1 MKPAILILT
10 TVLSAGGAYTVLAGQ
25 QAAGAPHAQ
34 HAQQGPATMP
44 RMHDMSAMMSRMHA
58 NDAKLDQLVAK
69 MKATTG
75 AAKTEAMAE
84 LLTALVEDRK
94 NTCEP
99 MMAHMM
105 SMMNNGASEHT
116 DHASPPRK

>member
-1 MKPAILILT
+1 
-10 TVLSAGGAYTVLAGQ
+10 
-25 QAAGAPHAQ
+25 
-34 HAQQGPATMP
+34 
-44 RMHDMSAMMSRMHA
+44 
-58 NDAKLDQLVAK
+58 
-69 MKATTG
+69 MKAANG

-105 SMMNNGASEHT
+105 SMMNNNGSEHS
-116 DHASPPRK
+116 DHASPPKK